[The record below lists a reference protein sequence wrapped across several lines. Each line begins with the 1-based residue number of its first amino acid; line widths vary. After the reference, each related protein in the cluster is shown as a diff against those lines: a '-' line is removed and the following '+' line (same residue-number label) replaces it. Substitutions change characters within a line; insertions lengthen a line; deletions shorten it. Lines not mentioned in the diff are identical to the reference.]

1 MFDNMFFSI
10 CFFRPK
16 FTDSGLAMSSNVVRQ
31 SITNETELIHC
42 ARNQAKVVSSSIV
55 CCREV
60 CFLNSVAIIVAFI
73 CGPNE

>member
-31 SITNETELIHC
+31 SITNETELIQC
-42 ARNQAKVVSSSIV
+42 AKNKQRWFHSSIV
-55 CCREV
+55 CCREA
-60 CFLNSVAIIVAFI
+60 CFLNKVAIIVAFI